1 VDLQV
6 LNHLHSVWLAFNV
19 SFGGAPLQVRLGLK
33 PSRAWG
39 EAWASALKS
48 SWGLAD
54 ASAVSKTLWAAAK
67 CQLPLGR
74 AWIGE
79 ALQQVHK
86 PLLLPA
92 LATGGLTNEE
102 LLRLMWAVGR
112 LCKGNLSQELSDLL
126 GLYCCRAAGKMSGAQ
141 LARGAWGLARLVP
154 LPREGLL
161 SYYHDLAA
169 SKLKY
174 LPEAQGAE
182 LQHKLSLLKDA
193 AANAELYGTHWRV
206 LLKRDITLE
215 AGEQGA
221 APAAGG
227 AVVLQGAQQNVVV
240 C

>member
-1 VDLQV
+1 
-6 LNHLHSVWLAFNV
+6 
-19 SFGGAPLQVRLGLK
+19 
-33 PSRAWG
+33 
-39 EAWASALKS
+39 
-48 SWGLAD
+48 
-54 ASAVSKTLWAAAK
+54 
-67 CQLPLGR
+67 
-74 AWIGE
+74 
-79 ALQQVHK
+79 VHK

-112 LCKGNLSQELSDLL
+112 LSKGNLSQELSDLL

-174 LPEAQGAE
+174 LPEAQGVE

-206 LLKRDITLE
+206 VLKRAQEQQQLVHAAPDKVDTTLDQ
-215 AGEQGA
+215 AGEQVA
-221 APAAGG
+221 AAEVAA
-227 AVVLQGAQQNVVV
+227 VLKAAQQTVVV
-240 C
+240 